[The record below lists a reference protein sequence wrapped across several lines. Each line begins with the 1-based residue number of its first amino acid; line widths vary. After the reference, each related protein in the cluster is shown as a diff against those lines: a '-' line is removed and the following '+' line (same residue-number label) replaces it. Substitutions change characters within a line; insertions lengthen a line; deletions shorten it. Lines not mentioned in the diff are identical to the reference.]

1 MSIVF
6 FSEYHAIG
14 NSDPRFFPRGMIF
27 GRISREIRLLN
38 NLTRHPARAARAD

>member
-14 NSDPRFFPRGMIF
+14 KSDPRFLPRGMVF
-27 GRISREIRLLN
+27 GRISREIRPN
-38 NLTRHPARAARAD
+38 IPGDSTFE